1 MSRYSYEFKKNW
13 VLYIP
18 WHFPLHKDE
27 SISGASEI
35 AEKAFKKEY
44 PTIYKHLSQ
53 FKDKLSSRNKA
64 ETGVRYEWYALQ
76 RFANTFFDN
85 FSKDKVIWLVLTDK
99 ASFAYEKE
107 GLLVNDSVFLMI
119 GDNLKYLCAVLN
131 SKLSEWYFDKI
142 TTSSGV
148 GTNMWK
154 KTYVEQ
160 IPIPEIPK
168 DEMKPFEILVDY
180 ITFIKKYSERISPYT
195 PNDHMAANFEELIDA
210 CVYELYFKE
219 YMEEKGLTVLKEV
232 NQLLKPIDHLDE
244 KTQAEKI
251 VKIIN
256 AIYDEYKSTDN
267 IIRRRIL
274 DFPVKS
280 PDIIN
285 VIQNG

>member
-1 MSRYSYEFKKNW
+1 
-13 VLYIP
+13 
-18 WHFPLHKDE
+18 
-27 SISGASEI
+27 
-35 AEKAFKKEY
+35 
-44 PTIYKHLSQ
+44 
-53 FKDKLSSRNKA
+53 
-64 ETGVRYEWYALQ
+64 
-76 RFANTFFDN
+76 
-85 FSKDKVIWLVLTDK
+85 
-99 ASFAYEKE
+99 
-107 GLLVNDSVFLMI
+107 MI
-119 GDNLKYLCAVLN
+119 GDNLRYLCAVLN

-168 DEMKPFEILVDY
+168 AEMKPFEILVDY

-195 PNDHMAANFEELIDA
+195 PNDHMAANFEELVDA
-210 CVYELYFKE
+210 CVYELYFKQH
-219 YMEEKGLTVLKEV
+219 MKEKGLTVLKEV

-244 KTQAEKI
+244 KTQADKI
-251 VKIIN
+251 IKIIN
-256 AIYDEYKSTDN
+256 AVYDDYKSTDN
-267 IIRRRIL
+267 IIRRRIE